1 MTDGNDE
8 ISTIITNYSELE
20 TKIEQIFEYYE

>member
-8 ISTIITNYSELE
+8 ITTIITNHSELE
-20 TKIEQIFEYYE
+20 TKIEQVFDTLK